1 MMKKDKPLSS
11 RTTGWT
17 DEWSLDDS
25 LQVLRSLS
33 IRHAL
38 RGGPIGIQI
47 AELIKQGDWAS
58 IIGFDLH
65 LTSFDWPV
73 QWLIEC
79 RQALGFF
86 QKLEPLPYES
96 EKELVAYNAFLLADL
111 QCRSSNNKFRTLASG
126 LSGEFSP
133 GVVLALFRAR
143 RKIAKVLGPCPKVGD
158 LDLRFGPGSTTSIT
172 KRKANPQQ
180 KLAETPQ
187 CSELLLRS
195 GFLPSLLRAMPG
207 WLECH
212 YDGLPWIDEE
222 GFETAYVP
230 VVISPGRLEFVPKN
244 AKTYRPIIVQ
254 QTLNTLLQRGLGIWL
269 EKALRRAGID
279 ITDQSK
285 NQMMARL
292 GSLNDDLATLDLQSA
307 SDTICKELV
316 KFLLPEAWYALLRA
330 AGCGVVV
337 FGDQTIQLEQFSS
350 MGNGYTFPL
359 QTLLFW
365 ALTASVCEDQVSSVS
380 VYGDDIICPSNRVR
394 EVVEVLEE
402 CGFTV
407 NRLKSYVAGPFR
419 ESCGADYY
427 LGIDTRPYYQK
438 TAVSCETLFTLHN
451 FYMRNHNID
460 DALEVEA
467 LIPEPLR
474 LYGPDGYGDGHLI
487 SRDWGGRIQRE
498 FRRKGY
504 CGVFFDTFQR
514 APAKVPNLWPGDYV
528 TPLYSI
534 YVKGDAIDPDVFRP
548 MKPVNLPTSQES
560 LDKDLVA
567 TEPLEK
573 GKDGR
578 VLWPLP
584 GSEGYRKVSI
594 YTFAR

>member
-1 MMKKDKPLSS
+1 MKELKPPSS
-11 RTTGWT
+11 KKQTGWT

-38 RGGPIGIQI
+38 RGGPIGHHI
-47 AELIKQGDWAS
+47 AELVRAGDWSS
-58 IIGFDLH
+58 IIGYDLH

-73 QWLIEC
+73 HWLIEC

-86 QKLEPLPYES
+86 QKLEPLPYET

-111 QCRSSNNKFRTLASG
+111 QCSVSNNKFRTLASG
-126 LSGEFSP
+126 ISGEFSP
-133 GVVLALFRAR
+133 GVVTALFRAR
-143 RKIAKVLGPCPKVGD
+143 RKVAKILGPCPTVGD
-158 LDLRFGPGSTTSIT
+158 LDLRFGPGSTTSQT
-172 KRKANPQQ
+172 KRKANPQR

-195 GFLPSLLRAMPG
+195 GYLPSLLRAMPG

-212 YDGLPWIDEE
+212 YDGMPWIDEE
-222 GFETAYVP
+222 GYETAYVP
-230 VVISPGRLEFVPKN
+230 VEVSPGRLEFVPKN

-254 QTLNTLLQRGLGIWL
+254 QTLNTLLQRGIGIWL
-269 EKALRRAGID
+269 EKVLRRAGID
-279 ITDQSK
+279 ISDQSK
-285 NQMMARL
+285 NQKMARL

-307 SDTICKELV
+307 SDTICRELV

-330 AGCGVVV
+330 AGSGVVRYK
-337 FGDQTIQLEQFSS
+337 DETMTLEQFSS

-402 CGFTV
+402 CGFSV
-407 NRLKSYVAGPFR
+407 NRSKSYVAGPFR

-438 TAVSCETLFTLHN
+438 TLVTGETLFTLHN
-451 FYMRNHNID
+451 YYMRNHNID
-460 DALEVEA
+460 DAKFVEEQ
-467 LIPEPLR
+467 IPEPLR

-487 SRDWGGRIQRE
+487 SQEWEGRLKRE
-498 FRRKGY
+498 YRRKGY
-504 CGVFFDTFQR
+504 CGVYFDTFQR
-514 APAKVPNLWPGDYV
+514 VAAKVPNLWPGDYV

-534 YVKGDAIDPDVFRP
+534 YVKGRADDPDMFRRFFLADD
-548 MKPVNLPTSQES
+548 LPTRDWF
-560 LDKDLVA
+560 DKLIA
-567 TEPLEK
+567 TEQLET
-573 GKDGR
+573 GRDGR
-578 VLWPLP
+578 ILWPLP
-584 GSEGYRKVSI
+584 GSEGYQKVSI